1 MPTTI
6 PTRDAVATNFQPF
19 NTDIEPRQT
28 AFVYLNHLI
37 IFVVVE
43 SRDFGNHR
51 VGSQRLNEG
60 LQVFGVDQLV
70 GLDRRK
76 GFSGVVRTKP
86 AEKVFH
92 LLADAERFGRLKSE
106 HPQLREVFLPSLILL
121 SLLRRRQ
128 LG

>member
-1 MPTTI
+1 MPTTL
-6 PTRDAVATNFQPF
+6 PTRNAVATSFQTF
-19 NTDIEPRQT
+19 ITVIAPRQT
-28 AFVYLNHLI
+28 AVIYLNHLI
-37 IFVVVE
+37 IFVVVK
-43 SRDFGNHR
+43 SRDFGNHG

-76 GFSGVVRTKP
+76 GFSGIVRTKP

-106 HPQLREVFLPSLILL
+106 KPRLREFVTILF
-121 SLLRRRQ
+121 Q
-128 LG
+128 L